1 MSTWSRLRS
10 GPGASQ
16 GGCAEETAGQPGVRG
31 VPGRRARL
39 LHIPRPEGSPAMD
52 LPLTRSYWPADTSRP
67 VLDLTTGEV
76 LRRGAAVRGRPH
88 RPDLDV
94 RRAARRRR
102 AHGVLARG
110 PLHPGRA
117 PGGVGAEHPR
127 VGRPAV

>member
-76 LRRGAAVRGRPH
+76 LRRAAAAAPDRLALVEVALPGAS
-88 RPDLDV
+88 LS
-94 RRAARRRR
+94 
-102 AHGVLARG
+102 
-110 PLHPGRA
+110 
-117 PGGVGAEHPR
+117 GADR
-127 VGRPAV
+127 TDRTWTY